1 MAPAY
6 AAKPYLENQNFS
18 IEASID
24 ELADGITFA
33 IIQEADGSLTVQ
45 KIEQS
50 DIALQANQ
58 RVAGTFHCGLTYHKN
73 ASTAHIH
80 WTATSSQI
88 TGVRA
93 RVYCKPT
100 YVIGGDY
107 GNYFFYGDIDEYR
120 DLNGRYNMENLRK
133 AHLKDGVALTKFLCW
148 MKKNAGKVELTET
161 EAAER
166 LEDYRKAQEGYLGP
180 SFTTISAFGSNA
192 AMCHYHATKEQ
203 ESPVGTDGFYL
214 VDSGGQYY
222 EGTTDVTRTIAVGHV
237 TDEMKEHFTL
247 VMMGML
253 RLMNAKFLYGCR
265 GLNVDY
271 LARGPLWERGFDF
284 NHGTGHGVGFLSAVH
299 ERPNGIR
306 WRIVPERQDSCVLEE
321 GMLTSDEPGLYIE
334 GSHGIRTENLSLCRK
349 AEKNE
354 YGQFMCFE
362 NMTFAPIDLD
372 AVDISVMEP
381 SDVRM
386 LNAYHK
392 EVCEKLSPYMTEEEN
407 EWLKEATRPIGE
419 DYTWRI

>member
-1 MAPAY
+1 MKKLIALLLSVLLALTSMAPAY

-120 DLNGRYNMENLRK
+120 DLNQHCIVL
-133 AHLKDGVALTKFLCW
+133 LKFVS
-148 MKKNAGKVELTET
+148 TES
-161 EAAER
+161 
-166 LEDYRKAQEGYLGP
+166 LQSNQEQ
-180 SFTTISAFGSNA
+180 A
-192 AMCHYHATKEQ
+192 
-203 ESPVGTDGFYL
+203 
-214 VDSGGQYY
+214 
-222 EGTTDVTRTIAVGHV
+222 VTRYRASVIDFFEEYTQ
-237 TDEMKEHFTL
+237 
-247 VMMGML
+247 
-253 RLMNAKFLYGCR
+253 FLKSQE
-265 GLNVDY
+265 N
-271 LARGPLWERGFDF
+271 
-284 NHGTGHGVGFLSAVH
+284 
-299 ERPNGIR
+299 
-306 WRIVPERQDSCVLEE
+306 
-321 GMLTSDEPGLYIE
+321 IE
-334 GSHGIRTENLSLCRK
+334 
-349 AEKNE
+349 
-354 YGQFMCFE
+354 
-362 NMTFAPIDLD
+362 
-372 AVDISVMEP
+372 
-381 SDVRM
+381 
-386 LNAYHK
+386 
-392 EVCEKLSPYMTEEEN
+392 
-407 EWLKEATRPIGE
+407 
-419 DYTWRI
+419 